1 MRMSDTSSSTNGSDT
16 STCRLRHVNGRRRPV
31 PMLNEPITIGRHP
44 DNTIRVKDDRISRY
58 HCVIEPNEA
67 GVWEFRDLGSRN
79 GSKVNGKRCEQA
91 ELCFGD
97 LIRLGSQ
104 DFVVEE
110 VKPGEHK
117 EDVQEEDQM
126 PRWMMEM
133 VSVIKSA
140 SGTEPAAM
148 TLRLIDA
155 GGKSTEAL
163 AGDGDGARATKLLL
177 LVASSTHATDIHI
190 EPKAS
195 HHTVRI
201 RVDGQMVWVTDLPT
215 KAGKRVTNL
224 VRTACN
230 SSDTSRD
237 AIIDGRFSV
246 SFKQGMQ
253 SRGRVDYRVSLTPS
267 VNGSKMVLR
276 VLDMGNVPRSIEEI
290 GMPTFMLDRVRRVCE
305 QDTGLLLVTGPTGS
319 GKTTTLYNAV
329 REVDREVRNVVTIED
344 PVEYELE
351 GVTQMPIDDAR
362 GNTFHALL
370 RSVLRQDPDV
380 ILVGEVRDP
389 ETAKVAMQASMTGHL
404 VFSTL
409 HAKDTISS
417 VFRLLDLGLEPYLVA
432 NSLQLVLAQ
441 RLVRVLCDRC
451 KRIEGVTPAEA
462 TRMGRHLGGKT
473 EICSATG
480 CPACLRTGYAGRRA
494 IFELLDFN
502 DQLRDVILENPTI
515 SAMRKI
521 IDQGVFTTLEQSG
534 WKLVADGATTMSE
547 IDRVAGSA

>member
-1 MRMSDTSSSTNGSDT
+1 MMG
-16 STCRLRHVNGRRRPV
+16 
-31 PMLNEPITIGRHP
+31 EPITIGRHP
-44 DNTIRVKDDRISRY
+44 DNTIRLKDDRISRF
-58 HCVIEPNEA
+58 HCVIEPNAE

-79 GSKVNGKRCEQA
+79 GSKVNGEKTDQA
-91 ELCFGD
+91 LLFFGD
-97 LIRLGSQ
+97 IIRLGSQ
-104 DFVVEE
+104 EFLVEE
-110 VKPGEHK
+110 IK
-117 EDVQEEDQM
+117 EEETSEVEAALDEATM
-126 PRWMMEM
+126 PRWMSEM
-133 VSVIKSA
+133 VAVIKSA
-140 SGTEPAAM
+140 AGTEPAAM
-148 TLRLIDA
+148 NLTLIDA
-155 GGKSTEAL
+155 SGRTTDAL
-163 AGDGDGARATKLLL
+163 SGDSDGAKAARLLL

-190 EPKAS
+190 EPKPS

-201 RVDGQMVWVTDLPT
+201 RVDGQMVWVTDLPRS
-215 KAGKRVTNL
+215 AGKRVTNL

-237 AIIDGRFSV
+237 AIIDGHFSV
-246 SFKQGMQ
+246 GFRQGRQ
-253 SRGRVDYRVSLTPS
+253 SRGRVDYRVSVTPS
-267 VNGSKMVLR
+267 VNGSKVVIR
-276 VLDMGNVPRSIEEI
+276 VLDMANVPRSIEEI
-290 GMPTFMLDRVRRVCE
+290 GMPGFMLDRVRRVCD

-351 GVTQMPIDDAR
+351 GVTQMPIDDAK

-380 ILVGEVRDP
+380 ILVGEIRDP
-389 ETAKVAMQASMTGHL
+389 ETARVAMQAAMTGHL

-432 NSLQLVLAQ
+432 NSLQLILAQ

-451 KRIEGVTPAEA
+451 KRAEKVSPGDA
-462 TRMGRHLGGKT
+462 TRMGKYLQGKS
-473 EICSATG
+473 EIYAATG
-480 CPACLRTGYAGRRA
+480 CPACLRTGFAGRRA

-502 DQLRDVILENPTI
+502 DQLRDVVLDNPTI
-515 SAMRKI
+515 SSMRKI

-534 WKLVADGATTMSE
+534 WKLVSEGTTTLSE